1 MTENIPSVRR
11 ILMALDGAKSGS
23 ANLDVAVDLAM
34 RFRAELV
41 GLFVEDTDLLSLAAL
56 PFSAQVNLSTAAA
69 HPLDHD
75 DLERAFAA
83 RAIAARRGLS
93 DAAARRQVKWSFRT
107 VRGRAASEL
116 SAAAA
121 DADLVVVEGGRQGA
135 RRYENIGL
143 SPRVALTRVSRS
155 LLILRADRQF
165 TRSVIAVYD
174 GSALSRKA
182 LNVVAGFVGPGDR
195 ITVLLRADP
204 RHPVAGLEA
213 DARTALGAASGVADF
228 EPTSAWDLRSL
239 CAQMT
244 GRDPGLIVLGA
255 DSPLAPAGEDG
266 DANGRDI
273 QGLLD
278 IIKCPVWI
286 VR

>member
-1 MTENIPSVRR
+1 
-11 ILMALDGAKSGS
+11 MALDGAISGPAS
-23 ANLDVAVDLAM
+23 LDVAVDLAM
-34 RFRAELV
+34 RFRAELM

-69 HPLDHD
+69 HPLEHD
-75 DLERAFAA
+75 DLERAFVA
-83 RAIAARRGLS
+83 RAAAVRRDLS

-121 DADLVVVEGGRQGA
+121 DADLVVVEGGRQGV

-143 SPRVALTRVSRS
+143 SPRIALMRVSRS

-165 TRSVIAVYD
+165 TRSVVAVYD
-174 GSALSRKA
+174 GSVLSRKA
-182 LNVVAGFVGPGDR
+182 LSAVAGFVGHGDR
-195 ITVLLRADP
+195 VTVLLRADP
-204 RHPVAGLEA
+204 SHPVTGLEA
-213 DARTALGAASGVADF
+213 DARTALGAASRAADF
-228 EPTSAWDLRSL
+228 EPTSAWDLSSL

-255 DSPLAPAGEDG
+255 DSSLAPAGTADN
-266 DANGRDI
+266 ANGHDI
-273 QGLLD
+273 QRLLD
-278 IIKCPVWI
+278 TMKCPVWI

>member
-1 MTENIPSVRR
+1 MTEDVPSVRR
-11 ILMALDGAKSGS
+11 ILLALDGAKSGPAS
-23 ANLDVAVDLAM
+23 FDVAVDLAM
-34 RFRAELV
+34 RFQAELM
-41 GLFVEDTDLLSLAAL
+41 GLFVEDSDLLSLAAL

-69 HPLDHD
+69 HPLDHS

-83 RAIAARRGLS
+83 RAVATRRGLS

-107 VRGRAASEL
+107 VRGRAVSEL
-116 SAAAA
+116 STAAA

-143 SPRVALTRVSRS
+143 SPRTALMRVSRS

-165 TRSVIAVYD
+165 TRSVVVVYD

-182 LNVVAGFVGPGDR
+182 LNVAAGFIEPGDQV
-195 ITVLLRADP
+195 TVMLRADP
-204 RHPVAGLEA
+204 QHPMAGLET
-213 DARTALGAASGVADF
+213 DARAALGAASAVAEC
-228 EPTSAWDLRSL
+228 EPTGAWDLRSL
-239 CAQMT
+239 CAQLA

-255 DSPLAPAGEDG
+255 DSPLAPAGG
-266 DANGRDI
+266 AGGDI

-278 IIKCPVWI
+278 TLKCPVWI